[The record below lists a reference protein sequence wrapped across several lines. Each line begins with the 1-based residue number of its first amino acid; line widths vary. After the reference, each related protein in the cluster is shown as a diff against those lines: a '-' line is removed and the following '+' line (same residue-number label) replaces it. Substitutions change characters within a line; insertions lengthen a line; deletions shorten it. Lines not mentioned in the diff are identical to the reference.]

1 MAMTLFEYRQWLKKM
16 KKGHREA
23 GIRGVQS
30 AALRLVQRIQTEIIP
45 SVTPQPVDR
54 GLFRAG
60 WRFTFMPDGALILNV
75 EPHAPFIE
83 FGVRSANVKI
93 GRKMIAALTEWVVRK
108 RLAAPGKDAVSA
120 AWAIAKAAKRKG
132 IFGTGLRILERAKAQ
147 APDLIRE
154 EVSREIE
161 LLKQLIKQA
170 KGGK

>member
-1 MAMTLFEYRQWLKKM
+1 MPMTLFEYRQWLKKM

-30 AALRLVQRIQTEIIP
+30 AAMKGVQMIQTEIIP

-83 FGVRSANVKI
+83 FGVRNYNVKI
-93 GRKMIAALTEWVVRK
+93 GRAMIAALTEWVVRK
-108 RLAAPGKDAVSA
+108 KLASPGKEAVSA
-120 AWAIAKAAKRKG
+120 AWAIAQSMKRKG
-132 IFGTGLRILERAKAQ
+132 IFGGGLRILERLKAQ
-147 APDLIRE
+147 LPEIIRE
-154 EVSREIE
+154 EVSREID
-161 LLKQLIKQA
+161 LLKKA
-170 KGGK
+170 TKK